1 MKPPA
6 KMLLIYVDETDLWE
20 TGPLYEAIMRR
31 LRQLG
36 LAGATAQIGSMGFGS
51 HMKLH
56 RKRLFGISD
65 DRPVTI
71 SVVDNESAI
80 RAALPEIRGMV
91 KDGLIALIDAEAI
104 EAEEPRK
111 DVDSK

>member
-1 MKPPA
+1 
-6 KMLLIYVDETDLWE
+6 MLLIYVDETDLWE

-36 LAGATAQIGSMGFGS
+36 LAGATAQVGSMGFGS
-51 HMKLH
+51 NRKLH
-56 RKRLFGISD
+56 HKRLFGISD

-71 SVVDNESAI
+71 SVVDTESAI

-91 KDGLIALIDAEAI
+91 KDGLIALIDVEVIEPEAG
-104 EAEEPRK
+104 R
-111 DVDSK
+111 DVSSK